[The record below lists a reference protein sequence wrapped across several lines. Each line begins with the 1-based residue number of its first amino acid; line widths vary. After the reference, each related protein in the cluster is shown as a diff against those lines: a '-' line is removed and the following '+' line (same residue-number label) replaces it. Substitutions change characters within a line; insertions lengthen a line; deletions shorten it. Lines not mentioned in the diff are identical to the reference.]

1 MAKMQLRMCAS
12 SASAPLADASATE
25 GREVREEGGAQ
36 GNWAS
41 EEGLKH
47 SKKVS
52 WRARS
57 VTPAMPH
64 RDGKHA
70 KKHVPCGKLGCTD
83 KTSEGDRHAV
93 ETEHC
98 CHHVEGNPPSAPAS
112 RQRLKVWLQCVEF
125 QQRHASP
132 LCCHLHLPTRQKAL
146 QECT

>member
-1 MAKMQLRMCAS
+1 MQLRMCAS
-12 SASAPLADASATE
+12 SASAPVGDATATQ

-57 VTPAMPH
+57 VTLAMSH
-64 RDGKHA
+64 HDGTHA
-70 KKHVPCGKLGCTD
+70 KNMFHEGELGCTRQ
-83 KTSEGDRHAV
+83 TPEGKIHA
-93 ETEHC
+93 
-98 CHHVEGNPPSAPAS
+98 
-112 RQRLKVWLQCVEF
+112 
-125 QQRHASP
+125 QQRHRIVASMSRGIHP
-132 LCCHLHLPTRQKAL
+132 LHRHHDGGERPGYSTLSAAAPCFTRLLPFAPAHKTRSCA